1 MYELLCDPNYQ
12 GQQGF
17 ILTDQALSEWLRL
30 LISTCFWNLSDLLP
44 LWKNNMK
51 RKHKR
56 THARQD
62 KTRQTIFWDS
72 SKVVFLWSLCYI
84 ILFHEF
90 LFCASLAS
98 ISACSK
104 IAILYGQLRRFLGHW
119 VCMKRRHQSH
129 TTKNTFWSV
138 PSSSYRLQCLIICF
152 CSMCPLR
159 QGIQDLQMG
168 AVMKG
173 GHKEEQNMACWCPN
187 DAAQCKAVSPSAQSK
202 RGSALAN
209 SKARQTC

>member
-1 MYELLCDPNYQ
+1 M
-12 GQQGF
+12 
-17 ILTDQALSEWLRL
+17 
-30 LISTCFWNLSDLLP
+30 
-44 LWKNNMK
+44 
-51 RKHKR
+51 
-56 THARQD
+56 
-62 KTRQTIFWDS
+62 
-72 SKVVFLWSLCYI
+72 FLWSLCYI

-159 QGIQDLQMG
+159 QGIQDLQNGVLWWKAATRKNKTWPVGVPTML
-168 AVMKG
+168 
-173 GHKEEQNMACWCPN
+173 PN
-187 DAAQCKAVSPSAQSK
+187 AKLFHHPRKVNVDQLWLTARRDRPVSTRVSTIFCK
-202 RGSALAN
+202 RN
-209 SKARQTC
+209 